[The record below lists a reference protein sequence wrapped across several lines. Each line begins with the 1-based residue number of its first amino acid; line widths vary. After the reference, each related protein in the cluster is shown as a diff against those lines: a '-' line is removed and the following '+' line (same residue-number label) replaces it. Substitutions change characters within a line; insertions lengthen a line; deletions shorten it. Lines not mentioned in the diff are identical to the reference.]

1 MSRADAQDIES
12 MKERVIQAS
21 LDLASAYP
29 WNDVHMSHIAAQ
41 SEYELLDVMAIFPE
55 KMDILHA
62 YERQIDHAVMDVM
75 GDAFD
80 GGDTPR
86 DKIFDVLMERF
97 DVLNDNRASVL
108 SMLNAVTLDP
118 KQMIVTAPW
127 VPQSMIKMMALA
139 DVDANGIKGTMRV
152 AGVSMAYLKTLRD
165 WAGDNSADMAQ
176 TMASLDNALGYVEKI
191 GWNN

>member
-1 MSRADAQDIES
+1 MSRASAQDIET
-12 MKERVIQAS
+12 MKAKVIQAS

-29 WNDVHMSHIAAQ
+29 WNDVHMAQIAEKAKC
-41 SEYELLDVMAIFPE
+41 ELTDVQAVFPE

-62 YERQIDHAVMDVM
+62 YERQIDAQVMDAM
-75 GDAFD
+75 NDAFD
-80 GGDTPR
+80 DTDSSR

-118 KQMIVTAPW
+118 KQMMVTAPW

-139 DVDANGIKGTMRV
+139 DMDTNGIKGTMRV
-152 AGVSMAYLKTLRD
+152 AGVSIAYLKTLRD
-165 WAGDNSADMAQ
+165 WANDNSVDMAQ
-176 TMASLDNALGYVEKI
+176 TMAGLDNALGYVEKI
-191 GWNN
+191 G